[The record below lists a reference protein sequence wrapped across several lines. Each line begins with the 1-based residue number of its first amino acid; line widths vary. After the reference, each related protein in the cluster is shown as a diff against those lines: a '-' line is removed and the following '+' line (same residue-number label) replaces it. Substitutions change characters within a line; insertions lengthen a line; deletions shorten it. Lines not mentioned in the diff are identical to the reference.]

1 LARACRVRAVGEAE
15 GPDKAEEW
23 FAHQLRAFRQI
34 APARRAS
41 LRELLGSD
49 HPSVE
54 TLGGSRHYFRR
65 ADLEAAS
72 SKLPGELWDARVFPL
87 IFVHEAG
94 SEIYLLRSREE
105 ALAFK
110 SLLGLEGLQRTD
122 RGEFYTYR
130 SLVLSF
136 IAKYPSLGLVTP

>member
-1 LARACRVRAVGEAE
+1 L
-15 GPDKAEEW
+15 

-72 SKLPGELWDARVFPL
+72 SKLPGELWDARL
-87 IFVHEAG
+87 SAKM
-94 SEIYLLRSREE
+94 
-105 ALAFK
+105 AL
-110 SLLGLEGLQRTD
+110 GIRI
-122 RGEFYTYR
+122 
-130 SLVLSF
+130 VLSVLF
-136 IAKYPSLGLVTP
+136 HEYYLVSP

>member
-1 LARACRVRAVGEAE
+1 MVRTESDSGRAGYRGVGR
-15 GPDKAEEW
+15 DEEW

-41 LRELLGSD
+41 LRELLGAD

-72 SKLPGELWDARVFPL
+72 SKLPGELWDSRAFPL
-87 IFVHEAG
+87 RWPWV
-94 SEIYLLRSREE
+94 S
-105 ALAFK
+105 
-110 SLLGLEGLQRTD
+110 
-122 RGEFYTYR
+122 
-130 SLVLSF
+130 V
-136 IAKYPSLGLVTP
+136 